1 MKCPTVFRG
10 NLQRIPPEERPA
22 SSERWCCHPIV
33 KNSDPEY
40 FLSKRTAR
48 EKMEKRGKGGPVTGS
63 NWDPAKE
70 ETAMPDTIID
80 ATVCLE
86 QAA

>member
-1 MKCPTVFRG
+1 
-10 NLQRIPPEERPA
+10 
-22 SSERWCCHPIV
+22 
-33 KNSDPEY
+33 
-40 FLSKRTAR
+40 
-48 EKMEKRGKGGPVTGS
+48 MEKRGKGGPVTGS

-80 ATVCLE
+80 APVCLE